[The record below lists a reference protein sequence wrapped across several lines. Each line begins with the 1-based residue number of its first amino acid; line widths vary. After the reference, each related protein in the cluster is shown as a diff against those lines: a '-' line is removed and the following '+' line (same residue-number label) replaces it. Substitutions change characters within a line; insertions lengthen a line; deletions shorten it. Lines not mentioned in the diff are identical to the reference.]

1 MKSKFLLAIIALF
14 CSASLMSQ
22 NHSLTFNGSNEYV
35 DLEDGIANHDNFTF
49 EAWVYWNGTTDKDW
63 QRIFDFGHSSN
74 TGYMFLTP
82 CASDDKIRFAI
93 TSSDQSNEKTIIGS
107 YIFPVNEWHHIA
119 VTLSSTGNGTLY
131 LDGVSI
137 GTNSA
142 MAMKASHLGS
152 TGNNWLGKSQYS
164 ENPLFDGK
172 MDEVRIW
179 SSVRTQSEIRANMY
193 NELAGN
199 ESALVAYYK
208 MDETEGESNTTLPC
222 SASNPQDGSLVNMND
237 DNLETS
243 PAFYGPGNC
252 LEFDGNNDFVDCGTL
267 PASISDITVEMWVKP
282 TVDGAYNQYLFGEWG
297 EPYRAQFTYNMNV
310 GDDYK
315 ISFYNPGTTNTLDA
329 GKRITAQTSLNDGK
343 WHHVACVD
351 SADVKYIRIDGVKE
365 ASGTANSAV
374 YDGMISHIGGSNQGT
389 NDNFNGQ
396 IDEVRI
402 WDHARSQTE
411 IIQNMNRQLT
421 GNEDGL
427 IAYYNFNNDLLG
439 TLQDFSPNANDG
451 TLTNMDASTDWVASE
466 AYNTWLN
473 TSSTDW
479 GTATNWSSGSIPDDS
494 DNVGIYCASNE
505 TNPVLGNNLECNHL
519 VISTENTLEIENTV
533 HRTIHGSVFNVFNT
547 RIKDN
552 TELTITGSLYMLHN
566 SSVTLYPSAQLT
578 IGRNLHTRWLGL
590 NGTFTVKSD
599 ATGSGSLIVDGSST
613 GDVDFECYLSGESL
627 AWHTYSAPVNSES
640 IAESSFDPGSGT
652 DNDFYLWNE
661 PAPGTW
667 VNFKNQ
673 DGSGGEPNFPTA
685 NGGNNNFISGKG
697 YLLAYNEASPI
708 KTIAGD
714 INTDAVNITLENSSA
729 AKDDWTYASGWNLI
743 GNPFSSAIDWSI
755 VDHDAGTSLFQ
766 DVYAY
771 AYDQTANGDA
781 GDYVLIDGS
790 QANAFIPAQQ
800 GFFVLAKQSLD
811 NQNFSFAKNM
821 KVHANNNVY
830 KSGSTSYDLELLL
843 TGESFS
849 DETWINIHENS
860 STERDHLDALKL
872 FSFNTASPALYS
884 LSENEVK
891 LAINT
896 LPDIS
901 EGSSIHL
908 GFKVPGSENY
918 RISIR
923 QVNTSNITSDIY
935 LEDKY
940 ENNVH
945 NLSKSDYNFTSAEG
959 EFADRFVLHFGTT
972 AIDDELQETNPMCAF
987 AAGDAITFINNS
999 DQEGII
1005 KITSVNGMLLYQG
1018 NISKQSSKKLS
1029 QNFASGIYIGSIET
1043 EGFCRSTKLI
1053 VSGF

>member
-1 MKSKFLLAIIALF
+1 MTYDNNTLRLF
-14 CSASLMSQ
+14 VNGVEVATNNCGAGY
-22 NHSLTFNGSNEYV
+22 LTDPTN
-35 DLEDGIANHDNFTF
+35 DNPF
-49 EAWVYWNGTTDKDW
+49 
-63 QRIFDFGHSSN
+63 
-74 TGYMFLTP
+74 
-82 CASDDKIRFAI
+82 
-93 TSSDQSNEKTIIGS
+93 
-107 YIFPVNEWHHIA
+107 HIA
-119 VTLSSTGNGTLY
+119 KHSYSDLY
-131 LDGVSI
+131 F
-137 GTNSA
+137 N
-142 MAMKASHLGS
+142 
-152 TGNNWLGKSQYS
+152 
-164 ENPLFDGK
+164 GK

-208 MDETEGESNTTLPC
+208 MDETEGELNTTLPC
-222 SASNPQDGSLVNMND
+222 SASTPQDATLVYMDNS
-237 DNLETS
+237 NLETS

-252 LEFDGNNDFVDCGTL
+252 LEFDGSTNYNKVIVPHSATLNISNKVTVEAWVNFTDVDEERPVVVKNGGAYYLYASPPGYAGKAGFFIEGVTSNWLVSTTSINDGLWHHIAGTYDGSNIIIFVDGVLENSTSGSANATNSSQDLTIGFRNNDL
-267 PASISDITVEMWVKP
+267 PFK
-282 TVDGAYNQYLFGEWG
+282 
-297 EPYRAQFTYNMNV
+297 
-310 GDDYK
+310 
-315 ISFYNPGTTNTLDA
+315 
-329 GKRITAQTSLNDGK
+329 GKL
-343 WHHVACVD
+343 
-351 SADVKYIRIDGVKE
+351 
-365 ASGTANSAV
+365 
-374 YDGMISHIGGSNQGT
+374 
-389 NDNFNGQ
+389 
-396 IDEVRI
+396 DEVRI
-402 WDHARSQTE
+402 WNIALDQNDIAK
-411 IIQNMNRQLT
+411 NMNRQLT

-473 TSSTDW
+473 TSSSDW
-479 GTATNWSSGSIPDDS
+479 GTATNWSRGTAPSSS
-494 DNVGIYCASNE
+494 DNVGIYCASGE
-505 TNPVLGNNLECNHL
+505 TNPILDNDLDCNHL
-519 VISTENTLEIENTV
+519 IISTEDTLEIENTE
-533 HRTIHGSVFNVFNT
+533 HRTIYGSVFNVFNT

-552 TELTITGSLYMLHN
+552 TDLTITGSLYMLHN

-578 IGRNLHTRWLGL
+578 IRRNLHTRWLGL
-590 NGTFTVKSD
+590 DGTFTVKSD
-599 ATGSGSLIVDGSST
+599 ATGSGSLIVDESST

-640 IAESSFDPGSGT
+640 IAGSSFDPGSGT
-652 DNDFYLWNE
+652 DDFYLWNE

-673 DGSGGEPNFPTA
+673 DGSGGDPNFPTA

-714 INTDAVNITLENSSA
+714 INTDAVDITLKNSSS
-729 AKDDWTYASGWNLI
+729 AKHWTYASGWNLI
-743 GNPFSSAIDWSI
+743 GNPFSSAIDWYI

-781 GDYVLIDGS
+781 GDYVLINGS

-800 GFFVLAKQSLD
+800 GFFVLAKQSSND
-811 NQNFSFAKNM
+811 QTFSFAKNM
-821 KVHANNNVY
+821 KIHANNNVY

-908 GFKVPGSENY
+908 GYKAPGAETYS
-918 RISIR
+918 ISIN
-923 QVNTSNITSDIY
+923 QINSSNITTDIY

-940 ENNVH
+940 ESNVH

-972 AIDDELQETNPMCAF
+972 AIDDAPLESNPVCAF

>member
-22 NHSLTFNGSNEYV
+22 NHSLTFNGIDEYV
-35 DLEDGIANHDNFTF
+35 DCGSTINSSIDNQITIS
-49 EAWVYWNGTTDKDW
+49 AWVYPELNTYGDKGIVSNYWYDSGAKGGAGIFAWQSGTGTDHVWYGMISNASGGVTSVSSSFLVSLNQWTHVAMTYDNNTLRLFVNGVEVATNNCGPGYLTDPTNDNP
-63 QRIFDFGHSSN
+63 F
-74 TGYMFLTP
+74 
-82 CASDDKIRFAI
+82 
-93 TSSDQSNEKTIIGS
+93 
-107 YIFPVNEWHHIA
+107 HIA
-119 VTLSSTGNGTLY
+119 KHSYSDLY
-131 LDGVSI
+131 F
-137 GTNSA
+137 N
-142 MAMKASHLGS
+142 
-152 TGNNWLGKSQYS
+152 
-164 ENPLFDGK
+164 GK

-179 SSVRTQSEIRANMY
+179 SSVRTQAEIRANMY
-193 NELAGN
+193 NELAGT
-199 ESALVAYYK
+199 ETGLVAYYK
-208 MDETEGESNTTLPC
+208 MDETEGELNTTLPC
-222 SASNPQDGSLVNMND
+222 SASTPQDATLVYMDNS
-237 DNLETS
+237 NLETS

-252 LEFDGNNDFVDCGTL
+252 LEFDGSSNFVSVPHNSSLNINSTVTVEAWVNFTDVDKERPVVVKNGGAYYLYASPPGYAEKAGFFIEGVSSNWLVSTTSINDGLWHHIAGTYDGSNIKIFVDGVLENSTTGSGHATNSNQDLTIGYRNND
-267 PASISDITVEMWVKP
+267 
-282 TVDGAYNQYLFGEWG
+282 YLF
-297 EPYRAQFTYNMNV
+297 
-310 GDDYK
+310 K
-315 ISFYNPGTTNTLDA
+315 
-329 GKRITAQTSLNDGK
+329 GKL
-343 WHHVACVD
+343 
-351 SADVKYIRIDGVKE
+351 
-365 ASGTANSAV
+365 
-374 YDGMISHIGGSNQGT
+374 
-389 NDNFNGQ
+389 
-396 IDEVRI
+396 DEVRI
-402 WDHARSQTE
+402 WNIALDQNDIAK
-411 IIQNMNRQLT
+411 NMNRQLT

-590 NGTFTVKSD
+590 DGTFTVKSD

-640 IAESSFDPGSGT
+640 IAGSSFDPGSGT

-714 INTDAVNITLENSSA
+714 INTDAVNITLKNSSS
-729 AKDDWTYASGWNLI
+729 AKHWTYASGWNLI
-743 GNPFSSAIDWSI
+743 GNPFSSAIDWNI

-771 AYDQTANGDA
+771 AYDQTANEDA

-800 GFFVLAKQSLD
+800 GFFVLAKQSSND
-811 NQNFSFAKNM
+811 QTFSFAKTM

-843 TGESFS
+843 TGDSFS

-884 LSENEVK
+884 LSENDVK

-908 GFKVPGSENY
+908 GYKVPVAETYS
-918 RISIR
+918 ISIN
-923 QVNTSNITSDIY
+923 QINSSNITTDIY